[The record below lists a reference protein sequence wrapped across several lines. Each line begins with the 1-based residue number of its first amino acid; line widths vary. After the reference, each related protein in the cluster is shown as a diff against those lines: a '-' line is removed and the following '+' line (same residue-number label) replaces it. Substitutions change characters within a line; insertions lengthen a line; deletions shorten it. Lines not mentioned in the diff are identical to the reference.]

1 MGSWWRANIF
11 IANGANFLVVFGP
24 DVTGISRRKLGR

>member
-1 MGSWWRANIF
+1 MGANIF

-24 DVTGISRRKLGR
+24 DVTDRSRRKLRR